1 MATRL
6 LLSVLIA
13 VAVLFATMATTAEAM
28 ITKVG
33 AKERFCVSKY
43 VKSDQH
49 LYFQFQVVAGGKLD
63 IDTFI
68 YDAAGRQIKEFVLQ
82 TTGDFDLI
90 GDAQNDHYK
99 FCFSNEM
106 ARFTPKWVEFTVRRG
121 QLAGPDGGGAIAD
134 SKHIDPI
141 EQKISHLRHS
151 IDSLHDAQQRLKVAE
166 KDHRATI
173 EDSNERILLWAVFEV
188 VAFFAMG
195 IFQIFFLKRFLERK
209 TVA

>member
-1 MATRL
+1 MPRSLLSFVLALLVL
-6 LLSVLIA
+6 LL
-13 VAVLFATMATTAEAM
+13 ATVPITAEAI

-33 AKERFCVSKY
+33 ASEKFCVKKY
-43 VKSDQH
+43 VKKDQK

-63 IDTFI
+63 MDAFI
-68 YDAAGRQIKEFVLQ
+68 YDASSRLIKDFKLVSS
-82 TTGDFDLI
+82 GDFDLQ
-90 GDAQNDHYK
+90 GDAENDHYQ

-106 ARFTPKWVEFTVRRG
+106 ARFTPKWVDFTIRKG
-121 QLAGPDGGGAIAD
+121 QVAVGLSAPAKAKD
-134 SKHIDPI
+134 IDPI
-141 EQKISHLRHS
+141 ESKISMLRHN

-173 EDSNERILLWAVFEV
+173 EDSNERILLWSVFEV

-209 TVA
+209 TFA